1 MSATLIR
8 RSVAPQTGRGFGP
21 AAIGALSPGTPWLP
35 DFSLRRA
42 DWSLAFVAFLLYTI
56 AIISQRLHVGTE
68 AMSVA
73 LLTLV
78 LERHRLRASP
88 VVAWAA
94 GLFAWAVIGWPTSD
108 YAPIVADNL
117 LEFAKVCAV
126 VFVAVNVITTRD
138 RLRIFLIVL
147 LGTFALYPVRG
158 TLIGYFLMNG
168 GVGGRAAWNY
178 IYNNPNDLA
187 GFLLLEFSLVA
198 GVVVTER
205 KRWISLAARI
215 GMVVLPFLILLT
227 GSRGGFIGF
236 IAFVLL
242 AFRRKLAHFKAAST
256 IAVVAGIIFLF
267 MPDNIW
273 HRLGTIR
280 DADTASAVSQNGDES
295 SIGQRRAIWAVA
307 SKIAIEHPV
316 MGVGLGAYSNAH
328 FQYSQQ
334 PGADPS
340 TFGYRD
346 AHSTYLRMAAE
357 LGLVGLALFLG
368 LIGATLLDA
377 ERTRRR
383 YAQLHPRLAMQLFYM
398 EVGFVGYLVAAIWAS
413 WGSLVF
419 TYVHLAIIHVA
430 SHLLKQEAAGA
441 SPQGGQVPPPRSRPF
456 TRGPSRV
463 EGIA

>member
-1 MSATLIR
+1 MSTALIR
-8 RSVAPQTGRGFGP
+8 RRAVAQRGPGFGP
-21 AAIGALSPGTPWLP
+21 AGIGGLRAPWLA
-35 DFSLRRA
+35 DFALRRV
-42 DWSLAFVAFLLYTI
+42 DWSVAYVAFLLYTI
-56 AIISQRLHVGTE
+56 AIISQRIHIGTE
-68 AMSVA
+68 AMSIA
-73 LLTLV
+73 LVTLV
-78 LERHRLRASP
+78 LERHRIRASP

-94 GLFAWAVIGWPTSD
+94 GLFAWAVIGMPTSD
-108 YAPIVADNL
+108 YASVVSDNL

-126 VFVAVNVITTRD
+126 SFVAVNVITTRD
-138 RLRIFLIVL
+138 RLRVFLIVL

-198 GVVVTER
+198 GIVVTER
-205 KRWISLAARI
+205 KRWIALAARI

-242 AFRRKLAHFKAAST
+242 AFRRKLAQFKAAAT
-256 IAVVAGIIFLF
+256 IAAVAGIIFLF
-267 MPDNIW
+267 MPEGIW

-280 DADTASAVSQNGDES
+280 DADTASAASQNGDES

-307 SKIAIEHPV
+307 SKIVVEHPV

-328 FQYSQQ
+328 FQYSQR

-368 LIGATLLDA
+368 LIGATLSDA
-377 ERTRRR
+377 ERTRRK

-398 EVGFVGYLVAAIWAS
+398 EMGFLAYLVAAIWAS

-419 TYVHLAIIHVA
+419 TYVHLAVIHVT

-441 SPQGGQVPPPRSRPF
+441 SPQGQPAPSRRSRPLS
-456 TRGPSRV
+456 RAPSSV